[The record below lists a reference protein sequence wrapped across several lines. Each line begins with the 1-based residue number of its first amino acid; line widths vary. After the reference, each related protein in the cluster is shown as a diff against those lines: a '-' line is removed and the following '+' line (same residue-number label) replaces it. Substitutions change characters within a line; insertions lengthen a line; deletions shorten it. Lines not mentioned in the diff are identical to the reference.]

1 MKIKVEITLTIDE
14 YTEDARET
22 QVQIEEH
29 IPEGFQSLDAWEQ
42 NVRNIGFRS
51 MRTLFSSGIELYEE
65 KILSEYIHKD
75 SDCHTVKRGLW
86 EFTLKTALGK
96 VRFLRRRVFCNT
108 CNQWITPIDKALG
121 LHDDEHEKAT
131 AGFKE
136 LSCLCSVNQPYRQA
150 ADTIRHVTQD
160 PEIVSH
166 EEVRQIVQ
174 EEGKQV
180 RKREEDDR
188 EDAVFCFVRAIQN
201 RPDRAPPSSGS
212 LFFRWSA
219 ERQLYICLD
228 GTFVRSSAGKN
239 QFYEGKVGFICT
251 DARQSV
257 GNRLTITLK
266 RYISSFQDTYVF
278 GGRVRGQALRMGI
291 RLYREVFIIGDG
303 ARWIREIREQ
313 RFPGTIYI
321 LDWYH
326 LRERLYSALKLTLPN
341 DETRRNDNFSTLNSY
356 LWRGMKHEALQA
368 LRELYIKMLPDVKRG
383 VLDQPE
389 GLRELIFY
397 IKSNWEGIVDYQD
410 MSQKG
415 YLVASSLVEKAVD
428 LVVAKRQKKSQGMH
442 WSRMGADN
450 ICALRTLWL
459 NGDWK
464 DYWCQRK
471 EKAA

>member
-14 YTEDARET
+14 YTKDARKT

-51 MRTLFSSGIELYEE
+51 MRMLFSNGIELYEE
-65 KILSEYIHKD
+65 KMLSEYIHKD
-75 SDCHTVKRGLW
+75 SDCHTIKRGLR
-86 EFTLKTALGK
+86 EFTLKTAFGK
-96 VRFLRRRVFCNT
+96 VKFPRRRVFCKT

-136 LSCLCSVNQPYRQA
+136 LSCLCSVKQPYRQA
-150 ADTIRHVTQD
+150 TETIRHVTQD

-180 RKREEDDR
+180 RQREEEDR
-188 EDAVFCFVRAIQN
+188 SDAVFGFVRTLLN
-201 RPDRAPPSSGS
+201 RPDRPPPSSG
-212 LFFRWSA
+212 R
-219 ERQLYICLD
+219 LYICMD

-251 DARQSV
+251 DARQSA
-257 GNRLTITLK
+257 GNRLKIPLK

-313 RFPGTIYI
+313 RFPGTVYI

-326 LRERLYSALKLTLPN
+326 LRERLYLALKLTLPN

-356 LWRGMKHEALQA
+356 LWIGMKHEALQA
-368 LRELYIKMLPDVKRG
+368 LRELYIQMLPEVKREA
-383 VLDQPE
+383 LDQPE

-397 IKSNWEGIVDYQD
+397 IKSNWEGIIDYQD
-410 MSQKG
+410 MSHKG

-428 LVVAKRQKKSQGMH
+428 LVIAKRQKKSQGMH

-464 DYWCQRK
+464 DYWCERK